1 MNDSPAALFDASRRI
16 HADRTA
22 LIFGDRRWS
31 YRELDE
37 LAGRLA
43 GALHTAGIGPGDRVA
58 FLLPNCPELVLLYLA
73 CFRRGAVAV
82 PLNIRLTGAE
92 LAYVLN
98 HSGARLVVSHADL
111 YPALESARGELPEV
125 ERYYLVG
132 EAARAGTAP
141 FAELLSGP
149 PGRWP
154 EPPAEAPAAIL
165 YTSGTTARPKGVTHT
180 HRGLAHTVRNYGQA
194 SGLAADDLVCGMLP
208 MAHVF
213 GFTLQMLAPLSAG
226 ATVAILPRF
235 EPGPVLELL
244 RSHHV
249 THLYGLPVM
258 FNALVHHPEAAGLD
272 LSGLRYC
279 LAGGDAVPQALHE
292 GMRERFGA
300 EIHEGCGMTEV
311 IPYAL
316 NRPGLE
322 NRVGSIGRA
331 SVGMEIRL
339 VDVRGHDVDPGQPGE
354 VLVRSEA
361 VMAGYWRD
369 PEATAAAIQDGWLH
383 TGDMARMDAD
393 GYYWFVGRSKE
404 IIVRGGSN
412 ISPLE
417 VESALYSHPAVQEAA
432 VVGVPDVELG
442 ETVRAFV
449 ALKDGAA
456 ASAANLK
463 AHVGRQ
469 IAAYKVPETII
480 FLNELPK
487 GLTGKVQRR
496 ALRNWMPPAVRTE

>member
-1 MNDSPAALFDASRRI
+1 MNDSPSALFDASRRL

-31 YRELDE
+31 YHDLDE

-43 GALHTAGIGPGDRVA
+43 GALDAAGIGAGDRVA

-73 CFRRGAVAV
+73 CFRLGAVAV

-98 HSGARLVVSHADL
+98 HSGARLVVSHAEL
-111 YPALESARGELPEV
+111 YPALESAREELPQV

-132 EAARAGTAP
+132 EAVRGGTAL

-149 PGRWP
+149 RGHWP
-154 EPPAEAPAAIL
+154 EAAGDMPAAIL

-180 HRGLAHTVRNYGQA
+180 HRGLAHTVRNFRQA

-208 MAHVF
+208 MAHIF
-213 GFTLQMLAPLSAG
+213 GFTLQMLAPLSVG

-235 EPGPVLELL
+235 EPGPVLDLL
-244 RSHHV
+244 RAHHV

-258 FNALVHHPEAAGLD
+258 FNALVHHPRSAGLD

-279 LAGGDAVPQALHE
+279 LAGGDAVPRALHE
-292 GMRERFGA
+292 GLRERFGTD
-300 EIHEGCGMTEV
+300 IHEGCGMTEV

-316 NRPGLE
+316 NRPGME

-331 SVGMEIRL
+331 SVGMELRL
-339 VDVRGHDVDPGQPGE
+339 VDIRGHDVDPGQPGE

-369 PEATAAAIQDGWLH
+369 PEATAAAIQAGWLH
-383 TGDMARMDAD
+383 TGDMARADPD
-393 GYYWFVGRSKE
+393 GYYWFVGRGKE

-417 VESALYSHPAVQEAA
+417 VESALYSHPAVREAA
-432 VVGVPDVELG
+432 VVGVPDAGLG
-442 ETVRAFV
+442 EIVRAFV
-449 ALKDGAA
+449 ALKDGCAA
-456 ASAANLK
+456 DEADLK
-463 AHVGRQ
+463 AHVGRK

-496 ALRNWMPPAVRTE
+496 ALRNWTPPADPTE